1 MEASKK
7 LVAVFL
13 VCMVMLS
20 STVYVSMAHE
30 ESNAENIKEA
40 FKTVANEYKDCYTDC
55 HKKCSDEGFGYTHCE
70 MKCDSECTAM
80 LIKER
85 IQKMKNEKP

>member
-20 STVYVSMAHE
+20 TVHVSKADGE
-30 ESNAENIKEA
+30 TNEA
-40 FKTVANEYKDCYTDC
+40 FKTVANEYKDCYNDC
-55 HKKCSDEGFGYTHCE
+55 QKGCSDAGFGYTHCE
-70 MKCDSECTAM
+70 MKCDNDCTAM
-80 LIKER
+80 LLKER
-85 IQKMKNEKP
+85 IEKMKNEKP